1 MRKTAFVFVFSVVA
15 RLMSAQNPVSYCVEN
30 EITHDFLNDF
40 SYDSLDLTVS
50 YVMKY
55 FNKPHDYRLDAPVP
69 VRLSWNHE
77 AGADAQRVEV
87 SESSVYTDSIV
98 FTINKDTAQYDLYN
112 MIPGKKYYYRI
123 VSVKGGDETVVKKDS
138 LEPTGM
144 LRWLYVEGTWNV
156 RDMGGWPGLGG
167 HPIKYGQL
175 FRGAQLTNPKD
186 PYNVILTSAGKEAM
200 RNAGIH
206 AELDLRSSSQAHYST
221 ASFATNSY
229 AADFTNIATTSARMW
244 QYDKD
249 DSNIR
254 AIQWVI
260 NELKAGKPVFYH
272 CQNGADRTGTIGLL
286 IGALLGMSESDLAKD
301 YELTT
306 FCQKAAVAFDP
317 TEVGFAR
324 LRNYEG
330 KKGSKDSSSDPKDY
344 MFAPVIDKL
353 NTISGGSTQRKI
365 YDFFR
370 KGVGNTKISE
380 SDLDWFIKEMVDYVL
395 VKDSKFTI
403 GCSTSYDAN
412 LGDVIEINA
421 KVSQPDATNP
431 TIKYST
437 TDSTVAAVSDAGVIT
452 IKGRGTATVSVE
464 VDGLVK
470 EITVNVPTIESYK
483 PSTVLYN
490 GLNCPLKNN
499 VYLDVK
505 NGSFDN
511 GNNFVG
517 WLKIDEKTPFT
528 GSLFNVRFY
537 ENSDSCYIESTI
549 DGDESS
555 EGSLCS
561 QWTIQKNKVY
571 VFGYKVKNSTD
582 LKSENNANLRTVLT
596 TKSAK
601 DESAAQVL
609 QAPTYDGN
617 WTDVQYVFSSGNY
630 NRIRISF
637 THLSKD
643 GNNTCFDNF
652 YLAEVDVAAGVKK
665 IIYEIEGDRYD
676 LNGRKVENEAGGI
689 IIKEGKKYLN
699 K

>member
-15 RLMSAQNPVSYCVEN
+15 GLMSAQNPVSYCVEN

-330 KKGSKDSSSDPKDY
+330 MLSDELSKKMAETEIRNMDFEAFLNMFNFTSKDFVFLDPPYDSDFSTYDQKTFDKDEQ
-344 MFAPVIDKL
+344 IRLK
-353 NTISGGSTQRKI
+353 K
-365 YDFFR
+365 
-370 KGVGNTKISE
+370 
-380 SDLDWFIKEMVDYVL
+380 
-395 VKDSKFTI
+395 
-403 GCSTSYDAN
+403 
-412 LGDVIEINA
+412 
-421 KVSQPDATNP
+421 
-431 TIKYST
+431 TIKSIKANWMLVIKK
-437 TDSTVAAVSDAGVIT
+437 TDFIF
-452 IKGRGTATVSVE
+452 E
-464 VDGLVK
+464 L
-470 EITVNVPTIESYK
+470 YK
-483 PSTVLYN
+483 DFY
-490 GLNCPLKNN
+490 
-499 VYLDVK
+499 VY
-505 NGSFDN
+505 
-511 GNNFVG
+511 
-517 WLKIDEKTPFT
+517 E
-528 GSLFNVRFY
+528 
-537 ENSDSCYIESTI
+537 
-549 DGDESS
+549 
-555 EGSLCS
+555 
-561 QWTIQKNKVY
+561 
-571 VFGYKVKNSTD
+571 
-582 LKSENNANLRTVLT
+582 
-596 TKSAK
+596 
-601 DESAAQVL
+601 
-609 QAPTYDGN
+609 YDK
-617 WTDVQYVFSSGNY
+617 NY
-630 NRIRISF
+630 NVSF
-637 THLSKD
+637 KNRNDKEVRHLLITNYK
-643 GNNTCFDNF
+643 
-652 YLAEVDVAAGVKK
+652 LKEV
-665 IIYEIEGDRYD
+665 
-676 LNGRKVENEAGGI
+676 
-689 IIKEGKKYLN
+689 
-699 K
+699 